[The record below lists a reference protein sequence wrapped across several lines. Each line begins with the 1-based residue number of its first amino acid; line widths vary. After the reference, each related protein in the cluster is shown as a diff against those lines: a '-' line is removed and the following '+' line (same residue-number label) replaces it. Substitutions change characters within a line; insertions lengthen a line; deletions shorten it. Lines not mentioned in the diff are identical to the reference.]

1 MSKNIQ
7 AIRGMND
14 LLPADSDLWLFVEK
28 VMSDLFTSY
37 GYKYISTPI
46 VEKSETFCRAIGEAT
61 DIVEK
66 EMYTWKEQSGDS
78 LSLRPEGTAGCVR
91 SMIEHNLPRGG
102 IQKVFYRGPMFK
114 HERPQK
120 GRYRQFHQIGVEVFG
135 ANGPKID
142 AELMSMTNSLWHKL
156 GLKDVTLNI
165 NTLGSSESRLKY
177 KEILRDY
184 FLDCKDSLDADSI
197 RRLEKNPLRILD
209 SKNIEMQSIIENAP
223 KLMDN
228 LDDESR
234 KHYNDFINYLECLN
248 IPFQVDTKLV
258 RGLDY
263 YNRTVFEWTTNEL
276 GSQGAICAGGR
287 YDSLVELMGGK
298 PTPGVGFA
306 IGIERIVLLLQKL
319 DLLIPEPLSIYIMPL
334 ADDAQIKSMQIAD
347 DLHAAFPEAILY
359 NDISHGNIKNQFKR
373 ANKANAGYA
382 LILGNDEISNNQVS
396 IKPLKGQGEQIT
408 VSIEKMINYF
418 KEGV

>member
-91 SMIEHNLPRGG
+91 SMIEHNLPREG
-102 IQKVFYRGPMFK
+102 IQKVFYRGPMFR

>member
-66 EMYTWKEQSGDS
+66 EMYTWKEQGGDS

-91 SMIEHNLPRGG
+91 SMIEHNLPREG
-102 IQKVFYRGPMFK
+102 IQKVFYRGPMFR

>member
-66 EMYTWKEQSGDS
+66 EMYTWKEQNGDS

-91 SMIEHNLPRGG
+91 SMIEHNLPREG
-102 IQKVFYRGPMFK
+102 IQKVFYRGPMFR

>member
-91 SMIEHNLPRGG
+91 SMIEHNLPREG
-102 IQKVFYRGPMFK
+102 IQKVFYRGPMFR

-209 SKNIEMQSIIENAP
+209 SKNIEMRSIIENAP

>member
-91 SMIEHNLPRGG
+91 SMIEHNLPREG
-102 IQKVFYRGPMFK
+102 IQKVFYRGPMFR

-209 SKNIEMQSIIENAP
+209 SKNIEMRSVIENAP

>member
-91 SMIEHNLPRGG
+91 SMIEHNLPREG
-102 IQKVFYRGPMFK
+102 IQKVFYRGPMFR

-382 LILGNDEISNNQVS
+382 LILGNDEISNNQIS

>member
-66 EMYTWKEQSGDS
+66 EMYTWKEQSGES

-91 SMIEHNLPRGG
+91 SMIEHNLPREG
-102 IQKVFYRGPMFK
+102 IQKVFYRGPMFR

>member
-91 SMIEHNLPRGG
+91 SMIEHNLPREG
-102 IQKVFYRGPMFK
+102 IQKVFYRGPMFR

-184 FLDCKDSLDADSI
+184 FLDCKDSLDADSM

-396 IKPLKGQGEQIT
+396 IKPLKGQGEQTT

>member
-91 SMIEHNLPRGG
+91 SMIEHNLPREG
-102 IQKVFYRGPMFK
+102 IQKVFYRGPMFR

-396 IKPLKGQGEQIT
+396 IKPLKGQGEQTT

>member
-91 SMIEHNLPRGG
+91 SMIEHNLPREG
-102 IQKVFYRGPMFK
+102 IQKVFYRGPMFR

-177 KEILRDY
+177 KEILMDY

>member
-1 MSKNIQ
+1 
-7 AIRGMND
+7 
-14 LLPADSDLWLFVEK
+14 
-28 VMSDLFTSY
+28 
-37 GYKYISTPI
+37 
-46 VEKSETFCRAIGEAT
+46 
-61 DIVEK
+61 
-66 EMYTWKEQSGDS
+66 
-78 LSLRPEGTAGCVR
+78 
-91 SMIEHNLPRGG
+91 
-102 IQKVFYRGPMFK
+102 
-114 HERPQK
+114 
-120 GRYRQFHQIGVEVFG
+120 
-135 ANGPKID
+135 
-142 AELMSMTNSLWHKL
+142 
-156 GLKDVTLNI
+156 
-165 NTLGSSESRLKY
+165 
-177 KEILRDY
+177 
-184 FLDCKDSLDADSI
+184 
-197 RRLEKNPLRILD
+197 
-209 SKNIEMQSIIENAP
+209 
-223 KLMDN
+223 MDN

>member
-91 SMIEHNLPRGG
+91 SMIEHNLPREG
-102 IQKVFYRGPMFK
+102 IQKVFYRGPMFR

-276 GSQGAICAGGR
+276 GSQGAI
-287 YDSLVELMGGK
+287 
-298 PTPGVGFA
+298 
-306 IGIERIVLLLQKL
+306 
-319 DLLIPEPLSIYIMPL
+319 
-334 ADDAQIKSMQIAD
+334 
-347 DLHAAFPEAILY
+347 
-359 NDISHGNIKNQFKR
+359 
-373 ANKANAGYA
+373 
-382 LILGNDEISNNQVS
+382 
-396 IKPLKGQGEQIT
+396 
-408 VSIEKMINYF
+408 
-418 KEGV
+418 

>member
-66 EMYTWKEQSGDS
+66 EMYTWKEQGGDS

-91 SMIEHNLPRGG
+91 SMIEHNLPREG
-102 IQKVFYRGPMFK
+102 IQKVFYRGPMFR

-177 KEILRDY
+177 KEILMDY

-382 LILGNDEISNNQVS
+382 LILGNDEISNKQVS

>member
-91 SMIEHNLPRGG
+91 SMIEHNLPREG
-102 IQKVFYRGPMFK
+102 IQKVFYRGPMFR

-276 GSQGAICAGGR
+276 RSQGAICAGGR